1 MKKEKKKD
9 KPSPLPMEEDACQI
23 DRERYRVF
31 IEDVADGYYETNVNG
46 DFVFFNEAFCRI
58 FRFTVNELQDRNYK
72 EFMDENN
79 AKSAYE
85 NFNRVYQTGEGFTD
99 IIWEV
104 KRKDGV
110 SRILKISAS
119 LITDENGQKTG
130 CRGIARDVTR
140 EKRAARSNQTLFR
153 IAKALPHYRRLDQ
166 LLKFIIRE
174 VQDLIGVEG
183 ASVILLDEDKQE
195 FYFPAATY
203 DDAETGEKMQEIR
216 FPVNTGVAGHVYKTG
231 EPMIVPDT
239 SKSPYFFQQVDVQ
252 SKYRTRNMLDVP
264 IKHQER
270 TIGVLCAV
278 NKKDRDF
285 DQADVFLLNTIA
297 STVALP
303 IENAR
308 INDELKRSYE
318 DVKSFNRAKDKVIH
332 HLSHEL
338 KTPVSVLTASLS
350 LLSRKISGIEG
361 QAAGQRILRRMQRNL
376 QRLLEMQYEIEDIL
390 RQRDYK
396 SYNLLST
403 LLDVCTDELEA
414 LVTEKLCEDD
424 IVEKIRNRIEE
435 LFGPRDVKPQKVKL
449 DEFVNTFFQ
458 APPRFSHRTCR
469 LQTQVSPVAPI
480 LIPPEVLTKILEG
493 LIRNAVENTPDG
505 GRIEVSVRESESGP
519 ELEVKDF
526 GIGITEENQR
536 LIFESNFTANETMNY
551 SSGKHYDFGAGGKGF
566 DLLRM
571 KIFSERYQFKIQMT
585 SKRCGYIPK
594 DEDLC
599 PGNIEDC
606 THCKS
611 VNDCLQSGGTTII
624 VRFSAAAG
632 TDAKQENGIL

>member
-1 MKKEKKKD
+1 
-9 KPSPLPMEEDACQI
+9 MEEDTCQI

-58 FRFTVNELQDRNYK
+58 FRFTGNELQDRNYK
-72 EFMDENN
+72 EFMSENH
-79 AKSAYE
+79 AKNAYE
-85 NFNRVYQTGEGFTD
+85 NFNRVYETGEGFTD
-99 IIWEV
+99 IIWEI

-110 SRILKISAS
+110 PRILKISAS
-119 LITDENGQKTG
+119 LTTDETGRKTG
-130 CRGIARDVTR
+130 FKGIARDVTR
-140 EKRAARSNQTLFR
+140 EKRAARSNQALFR

-166 LLKFIIRE
+166 LLQFIIGE
-174 VQDLIGVEG
+174 VQELIGVEG
-183 ASVILLDEDKQE
+183 ASVILLDEEKQE

-203 DDAETGEKMQEIR
+203 DDGQTAEKMQEIR
-216 FPVNTGVAGHVYKTG
+216 FPVNAGVAGHVYETG

-252 SKYRTRNMLDVP
+252 SKYQTRNMLDVP
-264 IKHQER
+264 IKHLER

-308 INDELKRSYE
+308 INDELKHSYE
-318 DVKSFNRAKDKVIH
+318 DVKSLNRAKDKVIH

-338 KTPVSVLTASLS
+338 KTPISVLTASLS
-350 LLSRKISGIEG
+350 LLDRKISGIEEE
-361 QAAGQRILRRMQRNL
+361 AAWQRILRRMQRNL

-396 SYNLLST
+396 SYNMLSV
-403 LLDVCTDELEA
+403 LLDLCADELEA

-435 LFGPRDVKPQKVKL
+435 LFGPREAKSQKVKL
-449 DEFVNTFFQ
+449 NEFVNIFLENHRPLF
-458 APPRFSHRTCR
+458 AHRTCH
-469 LQTQVSPVAPI
+469 LKTQLSPVTPI
-480 LIPPEVLTKILEG
+480 LIPPEVLTKVIEG
-493 LIRNAVENTPDG
+493 LVRNAVENTPDG
-505 GRIEVSVRESESGP
+505 GLIQVTVRERDSGP

-526 GIGITEENQR
+526 GIGITAENQR
-536 LIFESNFTANETMNY
+536 LIFESNFTAKETMQY

-585 SKRCGYIPK
+585 SNRCGYIPR

-599 PGNIEDC
+599 PGNIKDC
-606 THCKS
+606 VHCQS
-611 VNDCLQSGGTTII
+611 VDDCLQSGGTTMT
-624 VRFSAAAG
+624 VSFSTAPV
-632 TDAKQENGIL
+632 TNAKRESGIL

>member
-1 MKKEKKKD
+1 LKKEKGKD

-203 DDAETGEKMQEIR
+203 DDAETGEKMQAIR

-449 DEFVNTFFQ
+449 DKFVNTFFQ

-493 LIRNAVENTPDG
+493 LSRNAVENTPDG

-624 VRFSAAAG
+624 VRFSATAG
-632 TDAKQENGIL
+632 TDAKQENSIL